1 MKFIL
6 GKKLE
11 MGQKFDENGMV
22 VPVTKVQAGPCV
34 VTQIRTAEKDGYTA
48 VQVGFGERKS
58 LSKALAGHL
67 KDLGNVATIQEF
79 RLEDGVVVENVKRGD
94 MITPAI
100 FDKGEIVQVTGTSKG
115 KGFQGV
121 VKRHGFGGAKKTHG
135 TKDQLRMPGSIGATG
150 PAHVFKG
157 TRMGGRMGG
166 DQVTVTNLQIVD
178 LDLENNILYI
188 KGAIPGGR
196 DSIVA
201 ISAEGEIDLSKKS
214 EVAEEAS
221 ANASDEVVADKP
233 VEEVATQEVANEE
246 APKAEAPAEEKSG
259 DTKEEQEAPAG
270 KSSEETVE
278 DTDEK
283 KEEVKEVVTDDK
295 KEEKTEEAKE
305 ESNEDS
311 K

>member
-11 MGQKFDENGMV
+11 MGQKFDENGAV

-34 VTQIRTAEKDGYTA
+34 VTQVRTGDRDGYSA
-48 VQVGFGERKS
+48 IQVGFGEKRS
-58 LSKALAGHL
+58 LSKALTGHL
-67 KDLGNVATIQEF
+67 KELGNKAVMKEF
-79 RLEDGVVVENVKRGD
+79 RLADEQEAEKLKKGD
-94 MITPAI
+94 AITTAI

-121 VKRHGFGGAKKTHG
+121 VKRHGFHGAKKSHG

-166 DQVTVTNLQIVD
+166 DQVTVSNLQIVD
-178 LDLENNILYI
+178 IDPENNILFI

-201 ISAEGEIDLSKKS
+201 ISSEGELDLSKKP
-214 EVAEEAS
+214 EAAEEAS
-221 ANASDEVVADKP
+221 ADAEAVSDKP
-233 VEEVATQEVANEE
+233 AEEAKEE
-246 APKAEAPAEEKSG
+246 APKTEEAKEEKPKAEEAPEEKAPVEKKEEAPAEEV
-259 DTKEEQEAPAG
+259 KEEKAEEA
-270 KSSEETVE
+270 
-278 DTDEK
+278 
-283 KEEVKEVVTDDK
+283 KEEK
-295 KEEKTEEAKE
+295 KEEKTEEPKE
-305 ESNEDS
+305 EKKEENKEDS